1 MKRDRVIELC
11 QVGCRKR
18 TERRGKTRIQK
29 RSVRKEREKRKEK
42 VEEVAPL
49 KLPRN

>member
-1 MKRDRVIELC
+1 MPSWQRANGEKRDDENQPKGEVL
-11 QVGCRKR
+11 VRKR
-18 TERRGKTRIQK
+18 GETRRRGG
-29 RSVRKEREKRKEK
+29 K